1 MVVGSFAAPCGGVIV
16 LCHGDDHSGSFGGG
30 HHDGDRV
37 DGGGLGGKK
46 KLKKKLKLPSG
57 PGSARV
63 AKIQGVTVP
72 GFGGQQLSSWW
83 AWLSFFGPSVW

>member
-1 MVVGSFAAPCGGVIV
+1 MKLPSGPGSARWAKTQGAMVVGSFAAPCGGVIV
-16 LCHGDDHSGSFGGG
+16 LCHGDHSGSFGGG

-63 AKIQGVTVP
+63 QRYKG
-72 GFGGQQLSSWW
+72 
-83 AWLSFFGPSVW
+83 